1 MNRRMGITALWQP
14 GETEAIWRHQLNA
27 RLEADLKPGC
37 FASRVSQLSQSD
49 IKIFRG
55 KSFGELLKHPQPPL
69 ELLKLIKEFAKKT
82 LTSSPDLQFREIA
95 TALYYAAYA
104 AGLMRHGRRIGKLSE
119 DELTRGF
126 AWAIKQSWLDDFT
139 RELIR
144 ESKARLHSQ
153 TVA

>member
-1 MNRRMGITALWQP
+1 MNRRTVYYHPDGCLVMTYLTEFMNRRMGITALWQP

-55 KSFGELLKHPQPPL
+55 KSFGELLKHPQAPL

-82 LTSSPDLQFREIA
+82 FNQPMSRPTI
-95 TALYYAAYA
+95 
-104 AGLMRHGRRIGKLSE
+104 
-119 DELTRGF
+119 
-126 AWAIKQSWLDDFT
+126 
-139 RELIR
+139 
-144 ESKARLHSQ
+144 
-153 TVA
+153 